1 MKKHNYYLSLFFLL
15 SFVLQAQVNTYS
27 PYSYFGLGSIYSNG
41 SIINNSL
48 GGLGA
53 SLEDAYI
60 LNHVNPA
67 SYSALNMTSFEVGL
81 TSSSTEMFQN
91 NLTQKNFTASL
102 LNIGIGFPISD
113 KIGLAFALSPY
124 STVGYS
130 VNSTVNK
137 SIIGDVN
144 YNYSGSGGL
153 NKLLFGASYELID
166 GLKIGFNMNYLF
178 GSLDRETV
186 IYSTSSTTYFRD
198 NNSSVINDISPELG
212 LIYSTNINNNKIN
225 FGFVFKPEKEIQS
238 RTDVFQHTFSTSGD
252 YEYFLDTISDFS
264 NDSNYLTLPL
274 EFNTGLSVEFN
285 NKLLLGV
292 DYHYTNW
299 SNYTFNN
306 LTYAYLIDNNN
317 IVLGGSYTPNKLD
330 IHSYFN
336 RVQYKIGLSY
346 SSGYLDLNQL
356 PNQPSP
362 FGPQS
367 ENVLKDLS
375 ISMGLSLPINKVFS
389 MAHVGVKYGTRG
401 YTANNFIE
409 ERYFNL
415 YMSMT
420 LNDKWFNK
428 RKIQ

>member
-1 MKKHNYYLSLFFLL
+1 MKKHNYYLFLFFLL

-48 GGLGA
+48 GGLGS
-53 SLEDAYI
+53 SLEDSYI

-67 SYSALNMTSFEVGL
+67 SYSSLNMTSFEVGL

-130 VNSTVNK
+130 VNSTINEP
-137 SIIGDVN
+137 IIGDVT
-144 YNYSGSGGL
+144 YNYSGSGGV

-178 GSLDRETV
+178 GSLNRETI

-212 LIYSTNINNNKIN
+212 VLYSTHINNNKIN
-225 FGFVFKPEKEIQS
+225 FGFIFKPEKEIQS

-264 NDSNYLTLPL
+264 SGSNYLTLPL
-274 EFNTGLSVEFN
+274 ELKTGLSIEFN

-299 SNYTFNN
+299 SSYAFNN
-306 LTYAYLIDNNN
+306 STYAYLIDNNN
-317 IVLGGSYTPNKLD
+317 IILGGSYTPNKLD

-336 RVQYKIGLSY
+336 RVQYKLGLSY

-356 PNQPSP
+356 PNQTS
-362 FGPQS
+362 FQS
-367 ENVLKDLS
+367 ENVLKNLS
-375 ISMGLSLPINKVFS
+375 ISMGLALPMNKVFS
-389 MAHVGVKYGTRG
+389 MAHIGAKYGVRG
-401 YTANNFIE
+401 YTDNNFIE